1 MRFLL
6 KETFDEIIVSS
17 AFQKNAKNL
26 SKALKTNIIYAGHYY
41 TFGHTDK
48 LRLIILKEMKKYN
61 FQSVMLTRLTLWRF
75 KLITK
80 EIMIN
85 YCLGK
90 DERHKKSVNDDLNS
104 FFDDLRLDKNPQSL
118 AHTYFLPKLIDE
130 EMNLIGEKDPIFFRT
145 FMYGYHVDVD
155 EAEMKLSESNSKFVR
170 ATGGRL
176 TEIIEN
182 YDYQNDSESDTD
194 SDQKIFVTSNSKMNV
209 FEISNEGNQIA
220 EIENEDE
227 NKQKRRQQTTTETQ
241 NIFRC
246 CFIQ

>member
-17 AFQKNAKNL
+17 AFQKNSKNL

-48 LRLIILKEMKKYN
+48 LRLIILKEMEKYN
-61 FQSVMLTRLTLWRF
+61 LKSVMMTILRLWRF

-80 EIMIN
+80 EIMID

-90 DERHKKSVNDDLNS
+90 DEHDKQSVNDDLNS

-118 AHTYFLPKLIDE
+118 AHTYFLPKLTDE
-130 EMNLIGEKDPIFFRT
+130 ELKLIE
-145 FMYGYHVDVD
+145 
-155 EAEMKLSESNSKFVR
+155 E
-170 ATGGRL
+170 ATGGRE

-182 YDYQNDSESDTD
+182 NDYQKDSESDTE
-194 SDQKIFVTSNSKMNV
+194 SDLEILGKSNSKMNV
-209 FEISNEGNQIA
+209 FEISNLDSQIT
-220 EIENEDE
+220 EIENEDKNADE
-227 NKQKRRQQTTTETQ
+227 NKDENEDENEQNRRPQTTTETQ

>member
-1 MRFLL
+1 MGFLL
-6 KETFDEIIVSS
+6 KERFDEKIISS
-17 AFQKNAKNL
+17 IFQKNAKKL
-26 SKALKTNIIYAGHYY
+26 SKALKTHIIYAGDYY
-41 TFGHTDK
+41 AFSYSDK

-61 FQSVMLTRLTLWRF
+61 FKSVMLTRLTLWRF
-75 KLITK
+75 KLISK
-80 EIMIN
+80 DKVID

-90 DERHKKSVNDDLNS
+90 DEHHKESVNDDLNS
-104 FFDDLRLDKNPQSL
+104 FFDYLRLDKTPQSL

-182 YDYQNDSESDTD
+182 YDYQNDSESDTE
-194 SDQKIFVTSNSKMNV
+194 SDL
-209 FEISNEGNQIA
+209 EILSSLDNLIA
-220 EIENEDE
+220 EVENEDE
-227 NKQKRRQQTTTETQ
+227 NEQNQRLETTTETQ